1 MAIKTEIASDSMKSL
16 LQRFNHI
23 SKSVGE
29 RGLRTPVGDLLNE
42 AGLELETIAKKQITS
57 DRHVVTGRLRS
68 SIHLKQST
76 SESFLYNNDK
86 GEQHNG
92 TLTDSVKPGESVI
105 VGTNVEYAM
114 KIETLDSFLYRS
126 AVYLEPFLIKNF
138 KKLVGD
144 AVNGKN
150 VSMRAK
156 FTAS

>member
-1 MAIKTEIASDSMKSL
+1 MAIKTEIAADSMKSL

-29 RGLRTPVGDLLNE
+29 RGVRTPVGDLINE
-42 AGLELETIAKKQITS
+42 AGLELETLAKKQIAA
-57 DRHVVTGRLRS
+57 DGHVDTHRLQT
-68 SIHLKQST
+68 SIHLKHSV
-76 SESFLYNNDK
+76 SDSFAYSDK
-86 GEQHNG
+86 DGKQFSG
-92 TLTDSVKPGESVI
+92 GLTESVKQGESVI
-105 VGTNVEYAM
+105 VGTNVEYAL

-126 AVYLEPFLIKNF
+126 AVYLEPYLIKNF

-156 FTAS
+156 FSAS